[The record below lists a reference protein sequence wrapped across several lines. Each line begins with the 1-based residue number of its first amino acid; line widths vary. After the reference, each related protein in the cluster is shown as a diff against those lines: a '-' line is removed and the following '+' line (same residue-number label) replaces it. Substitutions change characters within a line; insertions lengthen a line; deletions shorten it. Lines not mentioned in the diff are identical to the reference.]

1 MRAPLI
7 ALSLTALVAAS
18 MTATS
23 AFNYAALEGRTI
35 AATIV
40 QEDGAYI
47 AIASD
52 DANYACM
59 VAYTN
64 GKIDVTWDGGTGCA
78 ATTGSGINPHS
89 TYYYHDVL
97 KITNKGTKTWT
108 GLWLNMTDTAITIN
122 TKAVD
127 NGMDTDDTYAQNVYL
142 TTNLAPGNVWYVG
155 YKIDA
160 STLTT
165 ASSPSK
171 TMTIA
176 ARASE

>member
-1 MRAPLI
+1 MRASLI
-7 ALSLTALVAAS
+7 AFSIAALVAAS

-23 AFNYAALEGRTI
+23 AFNYASLQGRTV

-47 AIASD
+47 AIANHD
-52 DANYACM
+52 TDYACF
-59 VAYTN
+59 VAYTA
-64 GKIDVTWDGGTGCA
+64 GKIDVTWDSGTSCPG
-78 ATTGSGINPHS
+78 TTGSGINPES

-122 TKAVD
+122 TKSTA
-127 NGMDTDDTYAQNVYL
+127 GAMATGDTYAQNVYL
-142 TTNLAPGNVWYVG
+142 TTNLAPGNVWYIG

-160 STLTT
+160 SALNTG
-165 ASSPSK
+165 SSPSK
-171 TMTIA
+171 TMTIQ
-176 ARASE
+176 ARASN